1 MPRPMRILGV
11 VLAAALLLG
20 AALPGAALAAAGG
33 PEPPRGS
40 TEFDPG
46 AFGVPIDPERQETL
60 SGEWWSVA
68 LGAALGAADAA
79 YTYARSRPF
88 KPGSTRYWTGMA
100 ASVLVGAGMGALGS
114 ATTLGTHSAKAT
126 VKVAM
131 SVYSR
136 VRSHV
141 VNEAFSAGLKGFGY

>member
-1 MPRPMRILGV
+1 MRLTRSLCVLVAIALV
-11 VLAAALLLG
+11 ASVALSPTVLAAAG
-20 AALPGAALAAAGG
+20 DGSSPRTSAA
-33 PEPPRGS
+33 
-40 TEFDPG
+40 FDPG
-46 AFGVPIDPERQETL
+46 EFGVPIDPERQETL
-60 SGEWWSVA
+60 TGDWWNVA

-88 KPGSTRYWTGMA
+88 EATDARYWTGMA

-114 ATTLGTHSAKAT
+114 ATQLGTQTARAT

>member
-1 MPRPMRILGV
+1 MRLTRSLC
-11 VLAAALLLG
+11 VLVAIALV
-20 AALPGAALAAAGG
+20 ASVALSPTALAAAGG
-33 PEPPRGS
+33 DPTPQPGAA
-40 TEFDPG
+40 FDPG
-46 AFGVPIDPERQETL
+46 EFGVPIDSEQQETL

-68 LGAALGAADAA
+68 VGAALGAADAA

-88 KPGSTRYWTGMA
+88 KATSTHYWTGMA

-114 ATTLGTHSAKAT
+114 ATQLGTQTAKAT

-141 VNEAFSAGLKGFGY
+141 VNEAFSTGLKQFGY